1 VKQNN
6 AQLNIALQDGFT
18 GEEVV
23 VRVDGEEVNR
33 LEAQTAWEISLAT
46 SFALSVPRGSHR
58 VEMEIP
64 ARNIQATRDI
74 EIKDQLWVG
83 VSVLGPNDV
92 VWRESTDPFGYV

>member
-1 VKQNN
+1 MEHNN

-23 VRVDGEEVNR
+23 VRIDGKEVSR
-33 LEAQTAWEISLAT
+33 LAAQTAWEISLAT
-46 SFALSVPRGSHR
+46 SFALSVPPGSHR

-64 ARNIQATRDI
+64 ARNIQASRDI
-74 EIKDQLWVG
+74 EIGNQLWVG